1 MRGLPVSTSK
11 DHILILCVDHDDD
24 IGIKIGVATPIVGR
38 DKNLTSAAQLAL
50 IDPEE
55 SDANAIFGAVRVYD
69 DLSKVA
75 EIEEYEIAT
84 IVGSATGGIKA
95 DRRLN
100 AQLVEVLDAYPAKKV
115 ILVTDGYSDEM
126 VIPIVQS
133 ILPII
138 SVRRI
143 VVKHSESIE
152 ESWAIFSR
160 YLRTLIDDQYY
171 ARWAL
176 GAPGILLI
184 VLAVIWAIDPRYV
197 GMVFF
202 FFIGALLLTKGFR
215 LDEKI
220 VGLIFPSPPNLIRLL
235 TVSTASILLGLDV
248 YQGYTILYRLYGEPN
263 TWWTLL
269 PQVIGSG
276 LGLVGD
282 LAVIAAC
289 ILLVG
294 YAVYFYFQHDT
305 RIWWTI
311 VGVVS
316 SLWMREVTLRTSVIL
331 LASTPVPPNLIN
343 ALLLA
348 IGLGIATTV
357 LTILVTRGLGRRF
370 KLYFEKVDLIDES

>member
-1 MRGLPVSTSK
+1 MRGLPVSTNE
-11 DHILILCVDHDDD
+11 DRVLILCVDHDDD
-24 IGIKIGVATPIVGR
+24 IGMKIGVATPIVGR
-38 DKNLTSAAQLAL
+38 ARNLTSASQLAL

-75 EIEEYEIAT
+75 EIEEYEVAT
-84 IVGSATGGIKA
+84 IVGAASGGITA

-100 AQLVEVLDAYPAKKV
+100 AQLAEVLDAYPAKKI
-115 ILVTDGYSDEM
+115 ILVTDGYSDET

-133 ILPII
+133 RLPII

-160 YLRTLIDDQYY
+160 YLRTLIEDRYY

-184 VLAVIWAIDPRYV
+184 VLAVIWAIDPIYV
-197 GMVFF
+197 GMVLF

-220 VGLIFPSPPNLIRLL
+220 VDLIFPSPPNLIRLL

-248 YQGYTILYRLYGEPN
+248 YQGYTELSRLYGEPT

-269 PQVIGSG
+269 PQVVGSG
-276 LGLVGD
+276 LGLVVD

-289 ILLVG
+289 ILLIG
-294 YAVYFYFQHDT
+294 YAVYFYFTHDT

-311 VGVVS
+311 VGVIS
-316 SLWMREVTLRTSVIL
+316 SLWMREVTLRTSAIL
-331 LASTPVPPNLIN
+331 LASTPVPATLIN

-357 LTILVTRGLGRRF
+357 LTVLVMRGLGQRF
-370 KLYFEKVDLIDES
+370 KLYFEEVDRIDES

>member
-1 MRGLPVSTSK
+1 MRGLLVSTNK
-11 DHILILCVDHDDD
+11 DHVLILCVDHDDD

-100 AQLVEVLDAYPAKKV
+100 AQLVEVLEAYPATKV

-197 GMVFF
+197 GMVLF

-248 YQGYTILYRLYGEPN
+248 YQGYTILTRLYGEPSN
-263 TWWTLL
+263 WWTLL

-276 LGLVGD
+276 LGLVVD
-282 LAVIAAC
+282 LAVIAVC

-294 YAVYFYFQHDT
+294 YAVYFYFRHDT

-316 SLWMREVTLRTSVIL
+316 SLWMREITLRTSVIL